1 MAGMLDL
8 LIALELFVSYRISR
22 LLKETERAGS
32 QI

>member
-8 LIALELFVSYRISR
+8 PIAFKLSVSHRISR
-22 LLKETERAGS
+22 LLKETETAGS